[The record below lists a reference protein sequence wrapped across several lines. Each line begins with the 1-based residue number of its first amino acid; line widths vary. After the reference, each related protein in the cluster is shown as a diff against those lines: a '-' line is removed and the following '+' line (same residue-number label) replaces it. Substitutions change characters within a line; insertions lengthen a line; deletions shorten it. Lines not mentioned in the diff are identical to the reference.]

1 MKLQQLKY
9 ICEVANR
16 DLNVSEAAELL
27 HTSQPGVSKQI
38 RLLEDELGVPI
49 FTRVGKRL
57 ADVTQPG
64 KAILSVAVKILQEAE
79 NLKKIGFEFT
89 NEESGTLSFAT
100 THTQAR
106 YALPPAIKSFSD
118 QYPDVSL
125 RIHQNS
131 TTSQITDLVIE
142 SVVDFAVLTEV
153 QEKSDQ
159 LVYLPCYNWNRCL
172 VVLSDHPLY
181 TRGQTVT
188 LEDLTKFPIVTYDLS
203 YAGYSEVENTF
214 REAGL
219 EPNIVITAIDADV
232 IKTYVELGLGIGM
245 LAEMAFEPNRDIYL
259 KYIDISHLFKPSTT
273 VVALRKGAYLRGY
286 MYDFLEYFAPQL
298 TRQAVLEAMNPT
310 RV

>member
-1 MKLQQLKY
+1 MKLQQLRY

-16 DLNVSEAAELL
+16 DLNVSDAAELL

-64 KAILSVAVKILQEAE
+64 KAILSVAGRILQEAE
-79 NLKKIGFEFT
+79 NLKKIGVEYT
-89 NEESGTLSFAT
+89 NDSSGTLAIAT

-106 YALPPAIKSFSD
+106 YSLPPSIKTFSD

-125 RIHQNS
+125 RLHQGS
-131 TTSQITDLVIE
+131 TTNQITELAVE
-142 SVVDFAVLTEV
+142 GTVDFAIVTEATD
-153 QEKSDQ
+153 KSDH

-181 TRGQTVT
+181 KLDRPVT
-188 LEDLTKFPIVTYDLS
+188 LKDLTQFPIVTYDFS
-203 YAGYSEVENTF
+203 YAGYSAVSQAFESE
-214 REAGL
+214 GL
-219 EPNIVITAIDADV
+219 APNVVITAIDADV
-232 IKTYVELGLGIGM
+232 IKTYVELGMGIGL

-259 KYIDISHLFKPSTT
+259 KYIDVSHLFESSTT
-273 VVALRKGAYLRGY
+273 MVAIRKGAYLRSY
-286 MYDFLEYFAPQL
+286 MYDFIEYFAPQL
-298 TRQAVLEAMNPT
+298 TRDVVEAEMNPT
-310 RV
+310 GV

>member
-89 NEESGTLSFAT
+89 NEAKGTLSFAT

-131 TTSQITDLVIE
+131 TTNQITDLVIE

-181 TRGQTVT
+181 TRGQPVT
-188 LEDLTKFPIVTYDLS
+188 LEDLTKYPIVTYDLS
-203 YAGYSEVENTF
+203 YAGFSEVEKTF
-214 REAGL
+214 KAAGL

-232 IKTYVELGLGIGM
+232 IKTIG
-245 LAEMAFEPNRDIYL
+245 R
-259 KYIDISHLFKPSTT
+259 
-273 VVALRKGAYLRGY
+273 
-286 MYDFLEYFAPQL
+286 
-298 TRQAVLEAMNPT
+298 
-310 RV
+310 

>member
-1 MKLQQLKY
+1 MKLQQLRY

-16 DLNVSEAAELL
+16 DLNVSDAAELL

-64 KAILSVAVKILQEAE
+64 KAILSVAERILQEAE
-79 NLKKIGFEFT
+79 NLKKIGVEYT
-89 NEESGTLSFAT
+89 NDSSGTLAIAT

-106 YALPPAIKSFSD
+106 YSLPPSIKTFSD

-125 RIHQNS
+125 RIHQGS
-131 TTSQITDLVIE
+131 TTNQITEFAIE
-142 SVVDFAVLTEV
+142 GTVDFAIVTEAT
-153 QEKSDQ
+153 EKSDH

-181 TRGQTVT
+181 KLDRPVT
-188 LEDLTKFPIVTYDLS
+188 LKDLTQFPIVTYDFS
-203 YAGYSEVENTF
+203 YAGYSAVSKAFEVE
-214 REAGL
+214 GL
-219 EPNIVITAIDADV
+219 TPNVVITAIDADV
-232 IKTYVELGLGIGM
+232 IKTYVELGMGIGL

-259 KYIDISHLFKPSTT
+259 KYIDVSHLFESSTT
-273 VVALRKGAYLRGY
+273 MVAIRKGAYLRGY
-286 MYDFLEYFAPQL
+286 MYDFIEYFAPQL
-298 TRQAVLEAMNPT
+298 TRDMVEAEMNP
-310 RV
+310 RAV

>member
-1 MKLQQLKY
+1 MKLQQLRY

-16 DLNVSEAAELL
+16 DLNVSDAAELL

-64 KAILSVAVKILQEAE
+64 KAILAVAERILQEAE
-79 NLKKIGFEFT
+79 NLKKIGVEYT
-89 NEESGTLSFAT
+89 NDSSGTLAIAT

-106 YALPPAIKSFSD
+106 YSLPPSIKTFSD

-125 RIHQNS
+125 RIHQGS
-131 TTSQITDLVIE
+131 TTKQITEFAIE
-142 SVVDFAVLTEV
+142 GTVDFAIVTEATD
-153 QEKSDQ
+153 KSDH

-181 TRGQTVT
+181 HLDRPVT
-188 LEDLTKFPIVTYDLS
+188 LKDLTQFPIVTYDFS
-203 YAGYSEVENTF
+203 YAGYSAVSKAF
-214 REAGL
+214 EAEGL
-219 EPNIVITAIDADV
+219 APNVVITAIDADV
-232 IKTYVELGLGIGM
+232 IKTYVELGMGIGL

-259 KYIDISHLFKPSTT
+259 KYIDVSHLFESSTT
-273 VVALRKGAYLRGY
+273 MVAIRKGAYLRGY
-286 MYDFLEYFAPQL
+286 MYDFIEYFAPQL
-298 TRQAVLEAMNPT
+298 TRDMVESEMNP
-310 RV
+310 RSV

>member
-89 NEESGTLSFAT
+89 NEASGTLSFAT

-125 RIHQNS
+125 RIHQSS
-131 TTSQITDLVIE
+131 TMNQITDLVLE

-181 TRGQTVT
+181 TRGQP
-188 LEDLTKFPIVTYDLS
+188 LT
-203 YAGYSEVENTF
+203 
-214 REAGL
+214 
-219 EPNIVITAIDADV
+219 
-232 IKTYVELGLGIGM
+232 M
-245 LAEMAFEPNRDIYL
+245 
-259 KYIDISHLFKPSTT
+259 
-273 VVALRKGAYLRGY
+273 
-286 MYDFLEYFAPQL
+286 
-298 TRQAVLEAMNPT
+298 
-310 RV
+310 